1 MCVSA
6 VRPSLPGWPLG
17 RESYKSITQSRA
29 VSPFSAGTSPNT
41 PAGCSL
47 LLLRKDG
54 RPAGHQC
61 GSSCSRCVA
70 LPRVLSPLKAWHGQC
85 TARLSSLLRRGSLQC
100 TRAGLGRA
108 SGRGSGGDAGTSGKE
123 SRPRRRLNPERYH
136 CGDVQRSRR
145 EPLGRNRP
153 RGHLNGGAMIAA
165 PRITEYFHECA
176 HQSSYP
182 PIFIPQAGPGPSI
195 FIPQAGPGPQATI
208 ASVSLSTLRPP
219 STYACK
225 LRHQRKPSG
234 SDFRVLSPAP
244 DIYRDFHYMLPY
256 PPCVWQ
262 LLTRGPAS

>member
-1 MCVSA
+1 MDNAQQGC
-6 VRPSLPGWPLG
+6 
-17 RESYKSITQSRA
+17 RA
-29 VSPFSAGTSPNT
+29 YYG
-41 PAGCSL
+41 G
-47 LLLRKDG
+47 
-54 RPAGHQC
+54 
-61 GSSCSRCVA
+61 GSNA
-70 LPRVLSPLKAWHGQC
+70 
-85 TARLSSLLRRGSLQC
+85 SLQC
-100 TRAGLGRA
+100 TRARLGRA

-182 PIFIPQAGPGPSI
+182 PIFIPQAGPGP
-195 FIPQAGPGPQATI
+195 QATI

-244 DIYRDFHYMLPY
+244 DIYRDFHYMLPD

-262 LLTRGPAS
+262 LRTRGPAS